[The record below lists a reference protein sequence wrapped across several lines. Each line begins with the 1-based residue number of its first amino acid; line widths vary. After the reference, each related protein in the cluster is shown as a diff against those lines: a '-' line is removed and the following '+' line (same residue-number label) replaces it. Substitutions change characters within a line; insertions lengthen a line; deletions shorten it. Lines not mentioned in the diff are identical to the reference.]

1 MLFTRLFYYLCGYL
15 VISVTGP
22 YPERFL
28 NVCANRHILIW
39 NVFPCA
45 EGKLRCHISMRAF
58 RLLPP
63 VARKTGVQI
72 KILQKCGLPV
82 WIAKSRKRKLFTLG
96 LIVFLLC
103 MVLVNQFVWKLEVTG
118 CESLTAD
125 YITEK
130 LAECGLSIGTFRPGI
145 DEKKLQ
151 NKMLIQ
157 MPELA
162 WLWVD
167 KSGSKVVVQV
177 KERVLPPAVSDPN
190 AYCDLVAAKDGVIE
204 AMVITAGAP
213 MTALGSTVRKGDL
226 LVSGLLVSDKGAEPR
241 HVASEGEIYAR
252 VWYEKTK
259 AFSLWSPKTHDTGRS
274 EKKYT
279 LAVFG
284 TQLKLF
290 RRAEPH
296 FAEYSAAEEEHE
308 LTVLGRYL
316 GLGVHCTTYTE
327 QETTYEK
334 LSADSTIENGTLE
347 LQNEIDAMTA
357 PNAEL
362 KESKATSAVIDE
374 DTVEVTVVSE
384 YLENIAEKKIPG

>member
-1 MLFTRLFYYLCGYL
+1 MLFTRFFYYLCGYL

-45 EGKLRCHISMRAF
+45 EGKLRCRISMRAF

-63 VARKTGVQI
+63 VAHKTGVQI
-72 KILQKCGLPV
+72 KILQKRGLPV
-82 WIAKSRKRKLFTLG
+82 WVAKSRKRKLFTLG
-96 LIVFLLC
+96 LLLFLLC
-103 MVLVNQFVWKLEVTG
+103 MVLVNQFVWKIDIVG
-118 CESLTAD
+118 SRALTAD

-130 LAECGLSIGTFRPGI
+130 LAECGLSIGSFRPGI

-151 NKMLIQ
+151 NKMLIEV
-157 MPELA
+157 PELA

-190 AYCDLVAAKDGVIE
+190 AYNDLVAAKDGIVE
-204 AMVITAGAP
+204 SMVVTAGTP

-241 HVASEGEIYAR
+241 YVASQGEIYAR

-259 AFSLWSPKTHDTGRS
+259 AFSLWSPKKHDTGRY

-279 LAVFG
+279 LALFG
-284 TQLKLF
+284 ARLHLF
-290 RRAEPH
+290 RHAETK
-296 FAEYSAAEEEHE
+296 FAEYTAAEEEYE
-308 LTVLGRYL
+308 LTAFGQYL
-316 GLGVHCTTYTE
+316 GLGMHCTTYTE

-334 LSADSTIENGTLE
+334 LTAESTAQNGILA

-357 PNAEL
+357 PDAVL
-362 KESKATSAVIDE
+362 RDSKAKTVEIDE
-374 DTVEVTVVSE
+374 DTVEVTVVAE
-384 YLENIAEKKIPG
+384 YLENIAEIKMPN